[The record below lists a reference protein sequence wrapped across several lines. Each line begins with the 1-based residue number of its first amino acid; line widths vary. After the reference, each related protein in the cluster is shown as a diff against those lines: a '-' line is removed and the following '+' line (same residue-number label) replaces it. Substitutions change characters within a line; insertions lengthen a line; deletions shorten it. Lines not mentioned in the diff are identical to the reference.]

1 MRVVHISSEVTPW
14 SQSGGLAD
22 VVGAVPRALVQ
33 AGAGVECAVIS
44 PLYRGV
50 RERAHARGAT
60 LVDSGVSVQVPLAG
74 EHLRVGFVTL
84 CAGDA
89 PPVHL
94 LDCPRFFDR
103 DGLYATA
110 EQADYADN
118 PLRFALLCRAAI
130 EAAPALMGGTPDV
143 FHAHDWQGGMVPV
156 YLRTRYPGAGAA
168 CVFTIHNL
176 AYQGVYPKEVLP
188 ALDLDWTEVFRLD
201 RMEYHDHL
209 SLLKGGVAYADAVTT
224 VSPSYAREILTPSF
238 GHGLHD
244 FLRHEARSLEGILN
258 GIDTASW
265 DPMRDSHLPAPYD
278 ADRLGSGGGKA
289 ACRRAL
295 AEELGLP
302 VPEDEIL
309 LGVVSRMADQKG
321 LDLVADLVPALQEMG
336 ARLVVLGSGEPALE
350 ERFRYLGRAFGH
362 NVAVRIGFEVALAR
376 RIFAGS
382 DAMLIPSRFEPCG
395 LNQMY
400 AMRYGTVPIVHAVGG
415 LRDTVHDPGDD
426 ALRRGQGTGFRFEH
440 ATVTGLRWAV
450 ERAARMFRADRA
462 GWLAIARAGMAA
474 DWSWGRSA
482 QEYLQVYQ
490 RLGQRLGQR
499 AGL

>member
-1 MRVVHISSEVTPW
+1 MRVVHVSSEVTPW
-14 SQSGGLAD
+14 SQTGGLAD
-22 VVGAVPRALVQ
+22 VVGAVPRALAQ
-33 AGAGVECAVIS
+33 ADAGVECAVFS

-50 RERAHARGAT
+50 RERARARGAT
-60 LVDSGVSVQVPLAG
+60 LEPRGVSVHVPLAG
-74 EHLRVGFVTL
+74 EHLRVGIVTL
-84 CAGDA
+84 RAGDA

-94 LDCPRFFDR
+94 VDCPRFFDR

-110 EQADYADN
+110 AQVDYADN

-130 EAAPALMGGTPDV
+130 EAAPALMGGMPDV
-143 FHAHDWQGGMVPV
+143 FHAHDWQAGLVPV
-156 YLRTRYPGAGAA
+156 YLRTRYPGVRAA

-176 AYQGVYPKEVLP
+176 AYQGVYPKDMLP

-201 RMEYHDHL
+201 RMEHHDYL

-224 VSPSYAREILTPSF
+224 VSPSYAREILTPDF
-238 GHGLHD
+238 GNGLHD
-244 FLRHEARSLEGILN
+244 FLRHHARNLEGILN

-265 DPMRDSHLPAPYD
+265 DPTHDPHLPAPYD
-278 ADRLGSGGGKA
+278 AAHLDSGGGKA
-289 ACRRAL
+289 VCRRAL
-295 AEELGLP
+295 ARELGLA
-302 VPEDEIL
+302 VAEDELL

-321 LDLVADLVPALQEMG
+321 LDLVSDLVPALHGLG

-350 ERFRYLGRAFGH
+350 ARFRYLGRAFGQH
-362 NVAVRIGFEVALAR
+362 VAVRIGFETALAR

-415 LRDTVHDPGDD
+415 LRDTVRDPGGD
-426 ALRRGQGTGFRFEH
+426 ALRRGQGTGFCFEH
-440 ATVTGLRWAV
+440 ATAAGLHWAV

-462 GWLAIARAGMAA
+462 GWLAIARAGMAS
-474 DWSWGRSA
+474 DWSWTRSA
-482 QEYLQVYQ
+482 RDYLQLYQ
-490 RLGQRLGQR
+490 RLGRRLGAR
-499 AGL
+499 A